1 MVLQRGSEAAS
12 AKRPSEGDS
21 SVQDAL
27 DRVAKRLKVKRQTL
41 LKELQAEFRLPA
53 SNTFST
59 ALPLDYGSQ
68 IYDWLDAHDDED
80 ESDSEDYND
89 AVEAQ
94 IEGSS
99 VKHLPTPPDAQT
111 RPASRDKKLPS
122 ASLEPARPVSQEEER
137 KALLGIFRA
146 SSSGATST
154 NPGKEKGGRSF
165 GSFYYGS
172 NADVDSPPP
181 AASKRILDT
190 SDIESVDG
198 FLEQEEGGTE
208 LAFEPKN
215 VTHSPEF
222 VSNQPRATASR
233 PTGPEL
239 KRKAIGNDSRRKET
253 GSSAPFVTASKR
265 ESHADDNR
273 GTAITTTQNFVTKSK
288 RRNLVDDDEDDEGTR
303 EVQGVETEA
312 VKLFEGF
319 FGYSPTSDP
328 WKAHSLAKGPGD
340 LDKSVYRH
348 QTMTRRVAAVMVGAP
363 TKWVSFTVLPSA
375 RRPAAP
381 VRFRN
386 APSCHLVKP
395 TTKNQTQAYQ
405 IYPLNRSIQVI
416 SEGLD
421 NRRSDEFKQ
430 KQSEKARQVWA
441 KRKLALT
448 FDPKVSEEPR
458 NIERGS
464 LPPPLHLPQHHV
476 SPRWP
481 HQTQS
486 PNDDERGRTQAAV
499 RPGQPP
505 QHIEPRS
512 KGYAAPETGSLQ
524 DKRDPMTG
532 QSMRVPYTPRSVL
545 GASPKSVA
553 DRERAEAYYQTHR
566 EKLREARARQHK
578 HALDRSR
585 VEL

>member
-1 MVLQRGSEAAS
+1 MVSQRGPEAAS

-27 DRVAKRLKVKRQTL
+27 DRVAKRLKVRKQTL

-53 SNTFST
+53 SNTHPT
-59 ALPLDYGSQ
+59 ALPPDYGSQ
-68 IYDWLDAHDDED
+68 IYDWLDAHDHED
-80 ESDSEDYND
+80 ESDSEDYSD

-94 IEGSS
+94 NQASS
-99 VKHLPTPPDAQT
+99 VSHLPTPPDAQA

-122 ASLEPARPVSQEEER
+122 ASFEPARPVSQEEER

-154 NPGKEKGGRSF
+154 NPRKEKEGRSF

-172 NADVDSPPP
+172 NADADSPPP

-208 LAFEPKN
+208 LAFEPKA
-215 VTHSPEF
+215 VIYPFET
-222 VSNQPRATASR
+222 VSKGPKAMPSR
-233 PTGPEL
+233 PRGSEST
-239 KRKAIGNDSRRKET
+239 RKAIEMDSRRKET

-265 ESHADDNR
+265 ESLTDDNK
-273 GTAITTTQNFVTKSK
+273 GTTITTTQDFVTKSK
-288 RRNLVDDDEDDEGTR
+288 RRNLVDDEEGIQ

-348 QTMTRRVAAVMVGAP
+348 QTMIRRVAAVMVGAP

-386 APSCHLVKP
+386 APSCPLVKP
-395 TTKNQTQAYQ
+395 TAKNQTQAYQ

-448 FDPKVSEEPR
+448 FDPKVSEEPL
-458 NIERGS
+458 NIQRGS
-464 LPPPLHLPQHHV
+464 LRPPLHLPQHHV

-486 PNDDERGRTQAAV
+486 PDDDERARTQAAV

-505 QHIEPRS
+505 QYIEPRS
-512 KGYAAPETGSLQ
+512 KGYAAPETGSFQ
-524 DKRDPMTG
+524 DKRDPMPG
-532 QSMRVPYTPRSVL
+532 QLMKVPYTPRSVL
-545 GASPKSVA
+545 GASSKSVA

-566 EKLREARARQHK
+566 ERLREARARQHK

-585 VEL
+585 VEV

>member
-12 AKRPSEGDS
+12 AKRPSGEDS
-21 SVQDAL
+21 SLQDAL

-41 LKELQAEFRLPA
+41 LKELQAEFKLPA
-53 SNTFST
+53 SNTYPT
-59 ALPLDYGSQ
+59 ALPPDYGSQ
-68 IYDWLDAHDDED
+68 IYDWLDTHDHED
-80 ESDSEDYND
+80 ESDSEDYSD

-94 IEGSS
+94 NQASS
-99 VKHLPTPPDAQT
+99 VSHLPTPPDAQT
-111 RPASRDKKLPS
+111 GQASRDKKSPS
-122 ASLEPARPVSQEEER
+122 TSFEPARPVSQEEER

-172 NADVDSPPP
+172 NADVDSSPP

-190 SDIESVDG
+190 SDSESVDG
-198 FLEQEEGGTE
+198 FLEQEGGTE

-215 VTHSPEF
+215 VIPTPDF
-222 VSNQPRATASR
+222 VSNQPKAMASR
-233 PTGPEL
+233 PRGPEL
-239 KRKAIGNDSRRKET
+239 KSKAIGNDSRRKDT
-253 GSSAPFVTASKR
+253 GSPAPFVTAAKR
-265 ESHADDNR
+265 ESHADDNKD
-273 GTAITTTQNFVTKSK
+273 TAITTTQNFVTKSK
-288 RRNLVDDDEDDEGTR
+288 RRNLVGDDYDDEGIR

-340 LDKSVYRH
+340 LDNSLYRH

-386 APSCHLVKP
+386 APSWPLVKP
-395 TTKNQTQAYQ
+395 TAKNQTQAYQ

-430 KQSEKARQVWA
+430 KQSENARQVWA

-448 FDPKVSEEPR
+448 FDPKVSEEPP
-458 NIERGS
+458 NIQRGS
-464 LPPPLHLPQHHV
+464 LSPPLHLPQHHV

-486 PNDDERGRTQAAV
+486 PDDDERGRTQAAV

-512 KGYAAPETGSLQ
+512 KGYAAPETGSFQ
-524 DKRDPMTG
+524 DKRNPMTG
-532 QSMRVPYTPRSVL
+532 QLMKVPYTPRSVL
-545 GASPKSVA
+545 GASSKSVA

-566 EKLREARARQHK
+566 ERLREARARQHK

-585 VEL
+585 VEV